1 MRVFCVNNNNKGMA
15 AACVGF
21 DDVVQSLVGEVVDE
35 YFNDR
40 STGNVWETADFACFV
55 VDSLGGRFE
64 DDDLYT
70 RMCGAVA
77 RRMYYLL
84 RDGARPAQIVESL
97 TKCVL
102 SFK

>member
-1 MRVFCVNNNNKGMA
+1 MA
-15 AACVGF
+15 AACVGL
-21 DDVVQSLVGEVVDE
+21 DDIVQSLVGEVVDE
-35 YFNDR
+35 FFEDM
-40 STGNVWETADFACFV
+40 STGNVWQTGDFACFV
-55 VDSLGGRFE
+55 MDNLGGRFE

-77 RRMYYLL
+77 LRMESLL

-102 SFK
+102 SFR